1 MHLLSVDDLTETQIL
16 EIFTLAKDLKSHQS
30 TGILNGKTFALFFPE
45 SSVRTR
51 ITFEKGVRDL
61 GGNSILFPPQTLDKR
76 ETPRDVVQ
84 YIENWADGMVIRHP
98 SFQKLQE
105 LSKYASIPIINAM
118 TSYNHPCEILSDLF
132 SISEEKRNYRDLVY
146 TFVGGPGNI
155 VRSWMAIAKVMDL
168 EFNHVCV
175 SGFELSQD
183 TPNYKF
189 HTDLESALMRSDVI
203 LTDSLPDELRTDE
216 YVGKYQIT
224 LERMRLS
231 KQYSIL
237 NPCPPFFRGEEVSD
251 DAIASDYFV
260 GYGFKKNLLYLQQAI
275 ILYCSGISLRS

>member
-118 TSYNHPCEILSDLF
+118 TSYNHPCEILSDF
-132 SISEEKRNYRDLVY
+132 FPSARKRGITEISCTLSLV
-146 TFVGGPGNI
+146 
-155 VRSWMAIAKVMDL
+155 DL
-168 EFNHVCV
+168 EI
-175 SGFELSQD
+175 S
-183 TPNYKF
+183 
-189 HTDLESALMRSDVI
+189 SDRGWR
-203 LTDSLPDELRTDE
+203 LRRLWTLNSTM
-216 YVGKYQIT
+216 YV
-224 LERMRLS
+224 
-231 KQYSIL
+231 
-237 NPCPPFFRGEEVSD
+237 
-251 DAIASDYFV
+251 
-260 GYGFKKNLLYLQQAI
+260 
-275 ILYCSGISLRS
+275 